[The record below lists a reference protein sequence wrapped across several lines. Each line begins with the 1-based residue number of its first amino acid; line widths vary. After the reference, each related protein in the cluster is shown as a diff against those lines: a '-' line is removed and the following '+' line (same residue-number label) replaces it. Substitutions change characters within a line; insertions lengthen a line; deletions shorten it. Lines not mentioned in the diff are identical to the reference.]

1 MRRGLEA
8 VNHLSGLGLGQLPHA
23 NYPVSHGKFG
33 VDTKKLLLSP
43 AAPLHCLWQHPL
55 LPRQLHKRPSPAVH
69 K

>member
-1 MRRGLEA
+1 MRRGLET
-8 VNHLSGLGLGQLPHA
+8 VSHLSGLGIGQLPHSD
-23 NYPVSHGKFG
+23 YPSESGKFG

-55 LPRQLHKRPSPAVH
+55 LPSQLDKRPGPAVH